1 MELVEPKRS
10 KPPIHVLWI
19 ILSCIPFLNWI
30 GFLLIG
36 ISTDQKK
43 WKILGYVHFVLSLVS
58 AGLLVCYV
66 VNYDY
71 LVNPYNESDVLF
83 PYFMF
88 MSWLVGVIQ
97 VWWISGEARKRLH
110 WQVTAQEGAPATES
124 ISMTKK
130 ERIQSN
136 LVYLLFALV
145 PISGLSLVHVG
156 KTIQQRKYQ
165 LLGWISFGLS
175 ALFEIAYIVLVG
187 GGFSIYHK
195 FDLLYPFY
203 IVITQMPVLFLW
215 VFALL
220 HVVHVQ
226 SAYTVAYV
234 KSLRE
239 YEQLKLL
246 YPCLNSTTWKIKQS
260 IHFLWCLYLFAAP
273 ITLIHAGISDRKW
286 KRLVCGIG
294 SLAFNAMFI
303 TIFANE
309 SLSEQIKSLFD
320 PLFITLIA
328 LWIAIVWF
336 SIATLREHFVY
347 AAEKCDGFVDSFDAA
362 QAKIKQVLLDS
373 AQESQ
378 KEEV

>member
-10 KPPIHVLWI
+10 KTPIHVLWI

-58 AGLLVCYV
+58 AGLLVSYV

-71 LVNPYNESDVLF
+71 LVNPYNDFDILF
-83 PYFMF
+83 PYLMF
-88 MSWLVGVIQ
+88 ASWLIGVIQ
-97 VWWISGEARKRLH
+97 VWWISGEAGKWLNQR
-110 WQVTAQEGAPATES
+110 VAAQEGAPTAEPV
-124 ISMTKK
+124 SMMKK

-156 KTIQQRKYQ
+156 KTIKTQKYQ
-165 LLGWISFGLS
+165 ILGWVSFGLC

-226 SAYTVAYV
+226 SAYTVKYV

-246 YPCLNSTTWKIKQS
+246 YPCLNSTTWKIKRS
-260 IHFLWCLYLFAAP
+260 IHFLWCLYLYTAP

-294 SLAFNAMFI
+294 CLAYNALFI

-328 LWIAIVWF
+328 FWIVIVWF

-347 AAEKCDGFVDSFDAA
+347 AAEKCGGFVDSFDAA
-362 QAKIKQVLLDS
+362 QAKIKQALLDS

-378 KEEV
+378 KEET

>member
-1 MELVEPKRS
+1 MEQLKPTQKRR
-10 KPPIHVLWI
+10 PVQILWI
-19 ILSCIPFLNWI
+19 VLSCIPFFNWI
-30 GFLLIG
+30 GFLVLG
-36 ISTDQKK
+36 NATNQKK
-43 WKILGYVHFVLSLVS
+43 WTRLGYVHFALSLVS
-58 AGLLVCYV
+58 AGLFASCVI
-66 VNYDY
+66 NYDY
-71 LVNPYNESDVLF
+71 LANPYSDFDKLF
-83 PYFMF
+83 PYLMF
-88 MSWLVGVIQ
+88 ISWLVGVVQ
-97 VWWISGEARKRLH
+97 AWWISGEAKKRLER
-110 WQVTAQEGAPATES
+110 QFAAQESAPSTKS
-124 ISMTKK
+124 IPMTRK

-136 LVYLLFALV
+136 LVYLLFVLV

-156 KTIQQRKYQ
+156 KTIKTQKYQ
-165 LLGWISFGLS
+165 ILGWVSFGLC

-226 SAYTVAYV
+226 SAYTVKYV

-246 YPCLNSTTWKIKQS
+246 YPCLNSTTWKIKRS
-260 IHFLWCLYLFAAP
+260 IHFLWCLYLYTAP

-294 SLAFNAMFI
+294 CLAYNALFI

-328 LWIAIVWF
+328 FWIVIVWF

-347 AAEKCDGFVDSFDAA
+347 AAEKCGGFVDSFDAA
-362 QAKIKQVLLDS
+362 QAKIKQALLDS

-378 KEEV
+378 KEET